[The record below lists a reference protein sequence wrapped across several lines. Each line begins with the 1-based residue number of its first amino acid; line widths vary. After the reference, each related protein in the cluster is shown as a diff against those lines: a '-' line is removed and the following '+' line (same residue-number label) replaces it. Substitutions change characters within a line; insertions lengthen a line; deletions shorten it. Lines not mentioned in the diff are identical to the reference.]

1 MSKELEIAKQKLSE
15 IEEKLN
21 DIDLDQTSSKK
32 GSKLKDRKEAL
43 ELELMKQKISELE
56 KLLEDVDPDDVIQ
69 SKKGSK
75 LKDR

>member
-1 MSKELEIAKQKLSE
+1 MSKDLENAKQKLSE

-21 DIDLDQTSSKK
+21 DIDLDRTSSKK
-32 GSKLKDRKEAL
+32 GSKLKDRLVAL
-43 ELELMKQKISELE
+43 DLDLTNQKISEIE
-56 KLLEDVDPDDVIQ
+56 KLLEDIDPDDVIK